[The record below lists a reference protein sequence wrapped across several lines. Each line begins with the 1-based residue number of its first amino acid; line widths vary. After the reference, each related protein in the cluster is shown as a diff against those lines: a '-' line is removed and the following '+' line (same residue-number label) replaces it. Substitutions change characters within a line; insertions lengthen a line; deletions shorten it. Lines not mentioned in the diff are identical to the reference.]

1 MTLYY
6 KAQISAILT
15 SIDFNRPTCR
25 YLFFMSLIKIVI
37 RRSDPIRSSS
47 LINSKTDFIIFFHH
61 LTKYEWNGE
70 RKREKKKGSWKLSPE
85 TSKHL
90 LSFLLS
96 TLSLSLFRL
105 ILKLYSYIYYFAF
118 QFSSSTNDR
127 KNFYIYYRWNLTLQK
142 QLQQEREREEKKTD
156 FHFLDLN

>member
-70 RKREKKKGSWKLSPE
+70 RKREKKRKALE
-85 TSKHL
+85 
-90 LSFLLS
+90 SFLRKPPSIFSLFFFS
-96 TLSLSLFRL
+96 TLSLFRL

-142 QLQQEREREEKKTD
+142 QLQ
-156 FHFLDLN
+156 